1 VALFGYF
8 EGGKRLPEP
17 RGGNILCAAF
27 DIGWF
32 WYIPLSPTLTS
43 VGAVLGREHARE
55 ILQHDDRETALAH
68 FIDACPLIKDHLA
81 EARRVTEGPYG
92 EVRVRRDWSYAASN
106 FWVPGMVLL
115 GDAAGF
121 IDPLF
126 SQGVHLATY
135 SALLA
140 ARSINTC
147 LAGPDIPEAEC
158 FAEYEFRYRKEYKVF
173 YDFLSAFYDM
183 QKSEDS
189 YFWDAR
195 KILNSPD
202 RANEAF
208 VNLVAGTSSA
218 AGDFFGIRTPV
229 VAEEA
234 AGEAPAELA
243 TLRAT
248 VHTTGNELE
257 LQALAGSGLP
267 PEHTGSG
274 SGLVRSGDGFHWRRE
289 PAG

>member
-1 VALFGYF
+1 
-8 EGGKRLPEP
+8 
-17 RGGNILCAAF
+17 
-27 DIGWF
+27 
-32 WYIPLSPTLTS
+32 
-43 VGAVLGREHARE
+43 
-55 ILQHDDRETALAH
+55 
-68 FIDACPLIKDHLA
+68 
-81 EARRVTEGPYG
+81 
-92 EVRVRRDWSYAASN
+92 
-106 FWVPGMVLL
+106 MVLL

-183 QKSEDS
+183 QKGEES

-195 KILNSPD
+195 QILHSPD

-218 AGDFFGIRTPV
+218 AGDFFGIRTP
-229 VAEEA
+229 AAAEA
-234 AGEAPAELA
+234 AAGDAPAELA

-257 LQALAGSGLP
+257 LQAKESGLP

-274 SGLVRSGDGFHWRRE
+274 AGLVRSADGFHWRRE
-289 PAG
+289 PEG